1 MTKRRIDDPITMFID
16 IIKIIILTIIGFII
30 IKAVW
35 SALY

>member
-1 MTKRRIDDPITMFID
+1 MIKRKIDDPLTMFID
-16 IIKIIILTIIGFII
+16 IIKIIIFTILSFIV

>member
-1 MTKRRIDDPITMFID
+1 MAKRKIDDPITMIID
-16 IIKIIILTIIGFII
+16 IIKIIVLTLIGFAI